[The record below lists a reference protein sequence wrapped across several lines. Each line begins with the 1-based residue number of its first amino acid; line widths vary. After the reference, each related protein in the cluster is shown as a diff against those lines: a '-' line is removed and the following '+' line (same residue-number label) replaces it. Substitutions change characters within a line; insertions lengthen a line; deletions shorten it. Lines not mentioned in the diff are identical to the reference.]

1 MKTILK
7 EYHPP
12 GTWPGTLPS
21 APREPGPS
29 RITLLT
35 RQQDRVRIEEPT
47 DSTPVEQAR
56 ARGDLVWVHVAGLG
70 NIDLI
75 RRLGELFQL
84 HPLALEDALHRGQR
98 PKAEDYA
105 EHGFVVLQHPALDP
119 GERRVR
125 MTQIALFFANPFV
138 VTLQA
143 DGDDVLAPLR
153 ERLAHAA
160 TRSLTADY
168 LAYAIMDFV
177 VDSAFPVLE
186 AFGDQVEQLEERAAR
201 ARRPEDMH
209 NLHRLRRDLLQLR
222 RVFWPQREV
231 MAHIMREGELRFA
244 ADTRLYLRDLYD
256 HAVQV
261 LDVVESYREMVVSLV
276 ELDLSR
282 LSIRLNEVIRVL
294 TVISTV
300 FMPLSFIASVY
311 GMNFDRRSP
320 WNMPELGWEYGYL
333 AVWGVMIAVTIGMI
347 VFFRRKKWL

>member
-21 APREPGPS
+21 VPREPGPS

-35 RQQDRVRIEEPT
+35 RQQAGVFIEEPT
-47 DSTPVEQAR
+47 DSVPIAQAR
-56 ARGDLVWVHVAGLG
+56 ERGDTVWVHVAGLG
-70 NIDLI
+70 DIDLI
-75 RRLGELFQL
+75 RRLGELFKL

-105 EHGFVVLQHPALDP
+105 EHGFVVLQHPAFDP
-119 GERRVR
+119 GDGRVR
-125 MTQIALFFANPFV
+125 MTQIALFFADPFV

-143 DGDDVLAPLR
+143 DGADILAPLR
-153 ERLAHAA
+153 ERLTHA
-160 TRSLTADY
+160 TRQPLTADY

-186 AFGDQVEQLEERAAR
+186 SFGDRVEQFEEWAAR
-201 ARRPEDMH
+201 ARRPEDI
-209 NLHRLRRDLLQLR
+209 NDLHRLRRDLLQLR

-231 MAHIMREGELRFA
+231 MAHILREGELRFA

-261 LDVVESYREMVVSLV
+261 LDVVESYREMVVSLI

-282 LSIRLNEVIRVL
+282 LSIRLNDVIRVL

-320 WNMPELGWEYGYL
+320 WNMPELGWHYGYP
-333 AVWGVMIAVTIGMI
+333 AVWGLMIAVTIGMI

>member
-1 MKTILK
+1 L
-7 EYHPP
+7 
-12 GTWPGTLPS
+12 
-21 APREPGPS
+21 
-29 RITLLT
+29 
-35 RQQDRVRIEEPT
+35 
-47 DSTPVEQAR
+47 
-56 ARGDLVWVHVAGLG
+56 AGLG

-75 RRLGELFQL
+75 RRVGELFQL

-105 EHGFVVLQHPALDP
+105 QHGFVVLQHPAVDP
-119 GERRVR
+119 EDRRVR
-125 MTQIALFFANPFV
+125 MTQIALFFADPFV

-143 DGDDVLAPLR
+143 DGGDVLAPLR
-153 ERLAHAA
+153 ERLAQPAA
-160 TRSLTADY
+160 RSLTADY
-168 LAYAIMDFV
+168 LAYTIMDFV

-186 AFGDQVEQLEERAAR
+186 AFGDQVETLEERATR
-201 ARRPEDMH
+201 ARRPEDIQD
-209 NLHRLRRDLLQLR
+209 LHRLRRDLLHLR

-276 ELDLSR
+276 DLDLSR

-320 WNMPELGWEYGYL
+320 WNMPELGWQYGYL
-333 AVWGVMIAVTIGMI
+333 AVWALMIGVTVAMIL
-347 VFFRRKKWL
+347 FFRRKKWL

>member
-1 MKTILK
+1 MRTILK

-12 GTWPGTLPS
+12 GTWPGTLPLR
-21 APREPGPS
+21 PREPGPS
-29 RITLLT
+29 RIVFLH
-35 RQQDRVRIEEPT
+35 RQREAVFVEDVADTKLI
-47 DSTPVEQAR
+47 EQAR
-56 ARGDLVWVHVAGLG
+56 ERGETVWVDLVGLG
-70 NIDLI
+70 DIDLV
-75 RRLGELFQL
+75 RRLGELFRL

-98 PKAEDYA
+98 PKAEEYA
-105 EHGFVVLQHPALDP
+105 DHAFVVLQYPVFDAT
-119 GERRVR
+119 ERRVH
-125 MTQIALFFANPFV
+125 MLQIALFFAESFV
-138 VTLQA
+138 VTFQA
-143 DGDDVLAPLR
+143 GGGDTLAPLR
-153 ERLAHAA
+153 ERLVHAPA
-160 TRSLTADY
+160 APLTADY

-177 VDSAFPVLE
+177 VDSAFPILE
-186 AFGDQVEQLEERAAR
+186 ALGDQVERLEGRAAR
-201 ARRPEDMH
+201 QPEDIAD
-209 NLHRLRRDLLQLR
+209 LHLLRRDLLHLR

-231 MAHIMREGELRFA
+231 MAHILREGELRFA

-282 LSIRLNEVIRVL
+282 LSIRLNDVIRVL
-294 TVISTV
+294 TVISTI

-333 AVWGVMIAVTIGMI
+333 AAWALMIGVTIGMI

>member
-1 MKTILK
+1 MKAIIK

-21 APREPGPS
+21 LPREPGQS
-29 RITLLT
+29 RITLLRRREDET
-35 RQQDRVRIEEPT
+35 RIEAPT
-47 DSTPVEQAR
+47 DITLIEQAR
-56 ARGDLVWVHVAGLG
+56 DRGDTLWVHVAGLG
-70 NIDLI
+70 DIDLI
-75 RRLGELFQL
+75 GRLGKLFRL

-105 EHGFVVLQHPALDP
+105 EHAFVILQHPDIDARP
-119 GERRVR
+119 QRVR
-125 MTQIALFFANPFV
+125 MTQISLFFADRFV
-138 VTLQA
+138 MTLQA
-143 DGDDVLAPLR
+143 GADDILLPLR
-153 ERLAHAA
+153 ERLAHAPP
-160 TRSLTADY
+160 RPLTADY

-186 AFGDQVEQLEERAAR
+186 VLGDRVEQLEEMSAR
-201 ARRPEDMH
+201 VRRLEDI
-209 NLHRLRRDLLQLR
+209 NDLHRLRRDLLQLR

-276 ELDLSR
+276 DLDLSR
-282 LSIRLNEVIRVL
+282 LSIGLNEVIRLL
-294 TVISTV
+294 TVISTI

-311 GMNFDRRSP
+311 GMNFDRRWP
-320 WNMPELGWEYGYL
+320 WNMPELGWAYGYL
-333 AVWGVMIAVTIGMI
+333 AVWGLMIAVTIGMV